1 MKTHDGI
8 PCIACDGYCF
18 EKMVELDADGE
29 KISCEAFVCEWC
41 EELVMSAEQMNFLMK
56 AYNERRKKKGMI
68 RKRKEKVKLQKSKR
82 FEIEKAKGFN
92 SVFSET
98 KGK

>member
-1 MKTHDGI
+1 MKIHDGI
-8 PCIACDGYCF
+8 ACIACDGYCF
-18 EKMVELDADGE
+18 EKLIELDVDGK

-41 EELVMSAEQMNFLMK
+41 QEPVMNANQMQFVMK
-56 AYNERRKKKGMI
+56 AYKEHGKKKDMI

-82 FEIEKAKGFN
+82 FEIEKVKGFN